1 MNRKL
6 IVTLLQKDIQELG
19 MITDGF
25 MEMNEYPKAIIL
37 LAQRKTEDIQSYFK
51 QLADLKSETIVET
64 EQTPIKTVVT
74 EVETKSI
81 QVEPI
86 SVIQEVIETNTEN
99 DIQEEIETALE
110 FTTELIDFEAEITP
124 IEETPEKTIEFI
136 IEKPIEVI
144 EEKIN
149 EPEKEQV
156 IEEPRKTFLNEK
168 IAHVALSRNEL
179 LAKGDN
185 TLGNTLAQK
194 KISDIKQAISIGDR
208 FRFQRELFNSNGEDM
223 NKTLNYINQ
232 LATFDEVQSFLESKY
247 KWTAENDAVEDFYQ
261 IVRRKF

>member
-25 MEMNEYPKAIIL
+25 MEMSEYPKAIIL

-51 QLADLKSETIVET
+51 QLADLKTDATVET
-64 EQTPIKTVVT
+64 EPDPIKTIIA
-74 EVETKSI
+74 EVEINPI
-81 QVEPI
+81 QIEPI
-86 SVIQEVIETNTEN
+86 PVIQELIETNTEEE
-99 DIQEEIETALE
+99 IQEEIETALE
-110 FTTELIDFEAEITP
+110 FTTELIDFEPEITP
-124 IEETPEKTIEFI
+124 TDEPEANIIEFV
-136 IEKPIEVI
+136 IEKPAEVI
-144 EEKIN
+144 EEKVA
-149 EPEKEQV
+149 EPEVETA

-168 IAHVALSRNEL
+168 ATHATLSRNEL

-185 TLGNTLAQK
+185 TLGETLANK

-223 NKTLNYINQ
+223 NKTFNYINQ
-232 LATFDEVQSFLESKY
+232 LATFGEVQSFLESKY
-247 KWTAENDAVEDFYQ
+247 KWTSENEAVEDFYQ